1 MLSYLDPAAGGMIL
15 QAIAGAVAA
24 AAVTVKFYWGRLK
37 RVLGLGRSSTSD
49 DQSQA

>member
-1 MLSYLDPAAGGMIL
+1 MLSYLDPATGGMLL

-24 AAVTVKFYWGRLK
+24 AAVTVKFYWGRVK
-37 RVLGLGRSSTSD
+37 RVLGLGRGSTAE